1 MTVVWSTEAKESLA
15 KIYFYISKDSPQNA
29 ESVLDKIIALAESL
43 QDSRFE
49 FAIDPIINKDKF
61 RHKSI
66 WTYKIIYERKHDIV
80 LIIDIFNGKQSPER
94 LNKY

>member
-15 KIYFYISKDSPQNA
+15 KIYFYILKASPQNA
-29 ESVLDKIIALAESL
+29 ELVLDKIIALAESL

-49 FAIDPIINKDKF
+49 FTIDPIINKDKF

-66 WTYKIIYERKHDIV
+66 WSYKIIYERKQDTV

-94 LNKY
+94 LTKY